1 MTSGD
6 RISMLRAAPA
16 SGGGRGSR
24 GKHGLRRRDRP
35 FGYRRAR
42 AFRMLTAGLI
52 AATFL
57 AVVVAV
63 AAGGSSSPHRTTV
76 AWGPGHPIVIKL
88 PARATSYIGA
98 YVHGVPE
105 SYAPLAAFAAAHG
118 VQPDIDLYY
127 SGWGE
132 SFRSAFA
139 AKAAAHHA
147 VTMVQIDPGTTSLAA
162 IAAGYYDKYLRSYAK
177 AVGDFG
183 ARTGQGVIIGFA
195 HEPNGYWY
203 PWSYKHV
210 SPRLWI
216 AAWRH
221 VVTVFR
227 SAGADDVTWL
237 WTVNVIDTAQ
247 GIVSPARW
255 WPGNR
260 YVTWVGIDGYYYV
273 PSDKF
278 AALFGPAIKT
288 IRSLTIDPILISET
302 GVKPKAGKAVK
313 IADEFA
319 GIRSYGL
326 LGLVWF
332 NVRGWRL
339 DTHASSAAF
348 AAAAGGFGK
357 LSS

>member
-1 MTSGD
+1 MTRARGD
-6 RISMLRAAPA
+6 QAA
-16 SGGGRGSR
+16 
-24 GKHGLRRRDRP
+24 D
-35 FGYRRAR
+35 YRRAR
-42 AFRMLTAGLI
+42 LFRTLTA
-52 AATFL
+52 AAVAVTAV
-57 AVVVAV
+57 AVVLVVVFAD
-63 AAGGSSSPHRTTV
+63 GSGPPDRTTA
-76 AWGPGHPIVIKL
+76 AWGPRHPIVIRL

-98 YVHGVPE
+98 YVRGVPE
-105 SYAPLAAFAAAHG
+105 SYAPVAAFAAAQG
-118 VQPDIDLYY
+118 VRPDIDLYY

-132 SFRSAFA
+132 TFRSAFA

-147 VTMVQIDPGTTSLAA
+147 VTMIQIDPGSTSLAG
-162 IAAGYYDKYLRSYAK
+162 IAAGYDDKYLRSYAK

-183 ARTGQGVIIGFA
+183 ASTGQGVIIGFA

-203 PWSYKHV
+203 PWGYKHV

-221 VVTVFR
+221 IVTVFR

-237 WTVNVIDTAQ
+237 WTVNVIDKAQ

-255 WPGNR
+255 WPGAR

-302 GVKPKAGKAVK
+302 GVKPKAGKAAK

-339 DTHASSAAF
+339 DSRASSAAF
-348 AAAAGGFGK
+348 AAAARGFGK